1 MKLRHARSRM
11 AASACAPHA
20 FVGRSWSAS
29 TSPRR
34 TIGCASRAKSSV
46 MQPPQRSTQVCGHVG
61 WPLGALHQRDKASAG
76 AGVVSGCTVRVKP
89 CVVKPAF
96 DWGQADHS
104 TTFEVQEIRCAHG
117 TAVPHATTTMAR
129 GIPAAHEPAVLL
141 HLEEAVPLSGAG
153 TMRLCF

>member
-1 MKLRHARSRM
+1 M
-11 AASACAPHA
+11 
-20 FVGRSWSAS
+20 
-29 TSPRR
+29 
-34 TIGCASRAKSSV
+34 
-46 MQPPQRSTQVCGHVG
+46 
-61 WPLGALHQRDKASAG
+61 
-76 AGVVSGCTVRVKP
+76 
-89 CVVKPAF
+89 VKPAF

-104 TTFEVQEIRCAHG
+104 TTFEVQEIRYAHR

>member
-1 MKLRHARSRM
+1 M
-11 AASACAPHA
+11 
-20 FVGRSWSAS
+20 
-29 TSPRR
+29 
-34 TIGCASRAKSSV
+34 KSSV
-46 MQPPQRSTQVCGHVG
+46 MQPPQRSTQVCAHAG
-61 WPLGALHQRDKASAG
+61 WPLGALHCTGQRDKSNRPVS
-76 AGVVSGCTVRVKP
+76 AGVVSGCAVRVKP